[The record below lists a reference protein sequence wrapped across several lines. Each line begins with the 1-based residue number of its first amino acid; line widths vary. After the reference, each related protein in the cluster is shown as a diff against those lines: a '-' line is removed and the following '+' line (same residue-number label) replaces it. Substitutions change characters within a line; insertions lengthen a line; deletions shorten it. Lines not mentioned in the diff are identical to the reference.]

1 MSANASGAGGG
12 WRLAARARTLSLV
25 ACEQA
30 AASGV
35 SRRREVPS
43 RQRAAGRDSALQHLV
58 RALGASGTARVD
70 HPPARLT
77 RGQRGKDATTVGEA
91 HQVVEVVDDVSRL
104 QLAVHG
110 ADALGDLVVVAVGGR
125 DTRG

>member
-35 SRRREVPS
+35 GRRREVPGGE
-43 RQRAAGRDSALQHLV
+43 RAAGRDGALHHVV
-58 RALGASGTARVD
+58 RALGAGGTARVD

-77 RGQRGKDATTVGEA
+77 RGERGEDAAAVGEA
-91 HQVVEVVDDVSRL
+91 QQVVEVVVDVSRL
-104 QLAVHG
+104 PLAVHG
-110 ADALGDLVVVAVGGR
+110 ADALGDLVVVAVG
-125 DTRG
+125 